1 MNADYSASIICYRA
15 KFDDFK
21 KTSSSRTRNLPAE
34 INDDFAVLAS
44 VGKNGSIGFDKS
56 KEGAAAIKSLISN
69 CYYID
74 INGELQP
81 PSSKELHYMPFF
93 MFRDKDG
100 WFERTVIAHR
110 RYEVDV
116 KKHVILSRHRSVEKP
131 TPPALTVFL
140 QSDDF
145 SINQET
151 YKLFKNS
158 CQYVAIA
165 KTSGEYGHGAFDV
178 FSSDLNYFFDEFFS
192 ITGESADLIMVDNPT
207 ELPIY

>member
-1 MNADYSASIICYRA
+1 MNADYSASVICYRA

-21 KTSSSRTRNLPAE
+21 KTSSSRIRNLPAE

-44 VGKNGSIGFDKS
+44 VGKNGPIGFDKS

-100 WFERTVIAHR
+100 RFERAVNAHR
-110 RYEVDV
+110 RYELDV
-116 KKHVILSRHRSVEKP
+116 KKHEILSRHRSVEKP
-131 TPPALTVFL
+131 RPPALTVFL
-140 QSDDF
+140 QSDEF
-145 SINQET
+145 SISQET
-151 YKLFKNS
+151 YKLFKSS

-165 KTSGEYGHGAFDV
+165 KISGEYGHGAFDV

-192 ITGESADLIMVDNPT
+192 ITGESVDLIMVDNPT

>member
-21 KTSSSRTRNLPAE
+21 KTSSSRIRNLPAE

-93 MFRDKDG
+93 MFRDRDG
-100 WFERTVIAHR
+100 WFERAVNAHR

-116 KKHVILSRHRSVEKP
+116 KKHEILSRHRSVEKP
-131 TPPALTVFL
+131 TPPALTIFL
-140 QSDDF
+140 QSDNF

-165 KTSGEYGHGAFDV
+165 KISGEYGHGAFDV